1 MKNIAIITGA
11 SSGIGKEFFLSLNE
25 RKEGLDEIWVIA
37 RSADKLEAL
46 RTETDVPLRVIPLD
60 LSSATATKELEQVL
74 EAEKPSIQYLICASG
89 FGRFNAIEDD
99 SAEVLEN
106 MVDLNCRSIVGT
118 TRAAFPYMAKGG
130 TMILI
135 ASVAALQPIPYIATY
150 GATKAFVLSYGRALN
165 KELRKARGARCLC
178 VCPFW
183 TKTAFFD
190 RAITKTDVRQEPVV
204 KYYAA
209 MYEPEKIVRRALRD
223 VARGKDVS
231 QYGFIARTQ
240 AILCKILPH
249 SLIMSVWM
257 RQQKLKPKK

>member
-46 RTETDVPLRVIPLD
+46 RTETDIPLRVIPLD

-190 RAITKTDVRQEPVV
+190 RAYAEKTIVKKYVV
-204 KYYAA
+204 
-209 MYEPEKIVRRALRD
+209 MYKPEQIVKRAWKDLKKKKRD
-223 VARGKDVS
+223 VSIHGVTARG
-231 QYGFIARTQ
+231 Q
-240 AILCKILPH
+240 ALLVKLLPH
-249 SLIMSVWM
+249 RLVMWIWM
-257 RQQKLKPKK
+257 KQQKL

>member
-46 RTETDVPLRVIPLD
+46 RAETDVPLRVIPLD

-74 EAEKPSIQYLICASG
+74 ETENPSIQYLICASG

-165 KELRKARGARCLC
+165 KELRKAHGARCLC

-183 TKTAFFD
+183 TRTAFFD
-190 RAITKTDVRQEPVV
+190 RAYAEKTIVKKYVV
-204 KYYAA
+204 
-209 MYEPEKIVRRALRD
+209 MYKPEQIVKRAWKDLKKKKRD
-223 VARGKDVS
+223 VSIHGVTARG
-231 QYGFIARTQ
+231 Q
-240 AILCKILPH
+240 ALLVKLLPH
-249 SLIMSVWM
+249 RLVMWIWM
-257 RQQKLKPKK
+257 KQQKL

>member
-1 MKNIAIITGA
+1 M
-11 SSGIGKEFFLSLNE
+11 EE
-25 RKEGLDEIWVIA
+25 
-37 RSADKLEAL
+37 L
-46 RTETDVPLRVIPLD
+46 RTQTDVPLRVIPLD

-74 EAEKPSIQYLICASG
+74 EAEKPSIQYMICASG

-190 RAITKTDVRQEPVV
+190 RAYAEKTIVKKYVV
-204 KYYAA
+204 
-209 MYEPEKIVRRALRD
+209 MYKPEQIVKRAWKDLKKKKRD
-223 VARGKDVS
+223 VSIHGVTARG
-231 QYGFIARTQ
+231 Q
-240 AILCKILPH
+240 ALLVKLLPH
-249 SLIMSVWM
+249 RLVMWIWM
-257 RQQKLKPKK
+257 KQQKL

>member
-1 MKNIAIITGA
+1 MKNIAIVTGA

-74 EAEKPSIQYLICASG
+74 ETEKPSIQYLICASG

-190 RAITKTDVRQEPVV
+190 RAYAEKTIVKKYVV
-204 KYYAA
+204 
-209 MYEPEKIVRRALRD
+209 MYKPEQIVKRAWKDLKKKKRD
-223 VARGKDVS
+223 VSIHGVTARG
-231 QYGFIARTQ
+231 Q
-240 AILCKILPH
+240 ALLVKLLPH
-249 SLIMSVWM
+249 RLVMWIWM
-257 RQQKLKPKK
+257 KQQKL